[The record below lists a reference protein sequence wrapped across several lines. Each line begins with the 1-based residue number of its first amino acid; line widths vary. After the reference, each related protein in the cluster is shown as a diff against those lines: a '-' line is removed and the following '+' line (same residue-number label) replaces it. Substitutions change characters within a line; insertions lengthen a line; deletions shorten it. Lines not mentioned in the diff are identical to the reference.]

1 MRDFLWGALSMS
13 CFVAT
18 LFFVR
23 FRRDSGDRLFSI
35 FAVAFAVLGV
45 HWVLLA
51 LLVHTANEHVPMVY
65 CARLLAFGLILAGI
79 VDKNR
84 RQR

>member
-1 MRDFLWGALSMS
+1 MQYFFWGALSMS

-23 FRRDSGDRLFSI
+23 FRRDSGDRLFGV
-35 FAVAFAVLGV
+35 FAVAFGV
-45 HWVLLA
+45 MGLHWTLLA
-51 LLVHTANEHVPMVY
+51 LLVHTANEHVPVVY
-65 CARLLAFGLILAGI
+65 GARLLAFGLILAGI

-84 RQR
+84 RRC